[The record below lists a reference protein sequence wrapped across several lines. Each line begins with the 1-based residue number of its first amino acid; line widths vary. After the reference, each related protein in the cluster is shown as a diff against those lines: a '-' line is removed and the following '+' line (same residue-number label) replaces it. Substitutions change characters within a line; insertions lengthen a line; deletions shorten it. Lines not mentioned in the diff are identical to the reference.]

1 MICSQKNI
9 LKLNVYF
16 EALNYE
22 TITQKKAYEISDLL
36 GTITVLHATGQNLI
50 VSFR

>member
-1 MICSQKNI
+1 MILCKKNI

-36 GTITVLHATGQNLI
+36 GT
-50 VSFR
+50 